1 MLDLTVFQ
9 DIEYLYL
16 TSIKEIE
23 ENILELFFE
32 EAKAGSEAQELEVNN
47 HTFKNLY
54 TIESTSDSK
63 RFKVIFDNY
72 ISYSIIDESYADFD
86 KKEVFEGRLIR
97 KFSASHF
104 INYIKETTH
113 AYSLYKDKLVH
124 YQFVCLRHNIDV
136 ITLGEPKIT
145 FF

>member
-23 ENILELFFE
+23 ENVLELFFE

-54 TIESTSDSK
+54 SIESEAIHKDLKLSLII
-63 RFKVIFDNY
+63 IFH
-72 ISYSIIDESYADFD
+72 I
-86 KKEVFEGRLIR
+86 
-97 KFSASHF
+97 
-104 INYIKETTH
+104 
-113 AYSLYKDKLVH
+113 
-124 YQFVCLRHNIDV
+124 Q
-136 ITLGEPKIT
+136 
-145 FF
+145 